1 MARFDNP
8 ARYDFSEMYANGTF
22 VDLKI
27 FCDGDGDSNDSKFF
41 NVHRVVMAAASPFL
55 KSVILDSATSDSL
68 PDAITLNF
76 KANIVGSGIA
86 FDFHDLFVLSKI
98 SNLALK
104 TYLMDNYPSNSVY
117 SKVV

>member
-27 FCDGDGDSNDSKFF
+27 FCDGDGDSDDAKFF

-55 KSVILDSATSDSL
+55 KSVILDSAPTDSSL

-76 KANIVGSGIA
+76 KANIVSSGIA
-86 FDFHDLFVLSKI
+86 TLFLF
-98 SNLALK
+98 LL
-104 TYLMDNYPSNSVY
+104 
-117 SKVV
+117 